1 MHNALSENL
10 PRLRK
15 ARDLSQEELAAAADV
30 GVDTV
35 GRVERGETRMTRPST
50 VAKLAKALGVSTES
64 LLGLASADEK
74 RDVQG
79 IATLRRAITAT
90 SAIPGLSDFAESSEL
105 EAPAT
110 LAVTAHEAWRAY
122 VDGHHTTLLHLLP
135 ALFVDARR
143 LVHSTSGDDNAVA
156 HRILSTA
163 YRLGAGLVGRFEL
176 EDLAWTS
183 AERALAAARESDNIE
198 METAVSLRYLAWTL
212 VRQRRTADA
221 EQVAVRAAEQI
232 EPRMLDRT
240 PERAGV
246 FGNLIF
252 NAASAALRSGNEGRA
267 DDLLAIA
274 QAVAVRAGRDSA
286 SEAAIFGPRV
296 AAFQLIDHTMRLGDH
311 EKALRL
317 AERVPKAHGAVP
329 AFWEAGHRLH
339 LAHAASRL
347 RQDRLALAY
356 LAEGRRL
363 APDWVRRQPLAVKT
377 MRTLVDRAP
386 RRRGKDFGAL
396 VAHYGVAGQ
405 CTG

>member
-35 GRVERGETRMTRPST
+35 GRIERGETRMTRPST
-50 VAKLAKALGVSTES
+50 VAKLAKALGVPIES

-79 IATLRRAITAT
+79 IAVLRRAITAT
-90 SAIPGLSDFAESSEL
+90 SAIPGLSDFAESAEL

-110 LAVTAHEAWRAY
+110 LAVAAHEAWRAY

-212 VRQRRTADA
+212 VGQRRTEDA
-221 EQVAVRAAEQI
+221 EQVAVRA
-232 EPRMLDRT
+232 
-240 PERAGV
+240 
-246 FGNLIF
+246 
-252 NAASAALRSGNEGRA
+252 
-267 DDLLAIA
+267 
-274 QAVAVRAGRDSA
+274 
-286 SEAAIFGPRV
+286 
-296 AAFQLIDHTMRLGDH
+296 
-311 EKALRL
+311 
-317 AERVPKAHGAVP
+317 
-329 AFWEAGHRLH
+329 
-339 LAHAASRL
+339 
-347 RQDRLALAY
+347 
-356 LAEGRRL
+356 
-363 APDWVRRQPLAVKT
+363 
-377 MRTLVDRAP
+377 
-386 RRRGKDFGAL
+386 
-396 VAHYGVAGQ
+396 
-405 CTG
+405 